1 MVTCPRCKNQLEDN
15 AIFCDNCGA
24 TIASVSAPLPL
35 IAGRGLTCSKCGQ
48 PVRAGEAFC
57 VNCGAA
63 LSGPAAPSPS
73 RQPAVAGSA
82 ICPHCGTVARAGA
95 LFCDNCGASLSPAPP
110 QPGILKER
118 APSPQAAAKIENR
131 PPLVGAPR
139 LVVQPAND
147 SLPFPSGKTE
157 VIAGREDPGSNTFP
171 EVNLAPYDPNK
182 GGVSRRHAK
191 FSLRDGQWQI
201 EDLNS
206 TNFTF
211 LNKQKIRPGQ
221 LCPLKNG
228 DEIRLGGVT
237 MIFFT
242 S

>member
-1 MVTCPRCKNQLEDN
+1 MVTCPQCKNQLEDN
-15 AIFCDNCGA
+15 ATFCDNCGA
-24 TIASVSAPLPL
+24 SLASVGVPLPP
-35 IAGRGLTCSKCGQ
+35 IARRGLTCPKCGQ
-48 PVRAGEAFC
+48 TVRAGEAFC

-63 LSGPAAPSPS
+63 LSGSAA
-73 RQPAVAGSA
+73 AGPF
-82 ICPHCGTVARAGA
+82 ICPRCGTAARAGA
-95 LFCDNCGASLSPAPP
+95 VFCDNCGASLSPARP
-110 QPGILKER
+110 QPDVSGEHV
-118 APSPQAAAKIENR
+118 PSPQAAAKIDSR
-131 PPLVGAPR
+131 PSPVNTPR
-139 LVVQPAND
+139 LVVQPTND
-147 SLPFPSGKTE
+147 LLPFPPGKVE

-171 EVNLAPYDPNK
+171 EVNLAPYDPDK

-221 LCPLKNG
+221 LCPLNNG

-237 MIFFT
+237 MKFFT

>member
-15 AIFCDNCGA
+15 ATFCDNCGA
-24 TIASVSAPLPL
+24 SLARAGAPLPP
-35 IAGRGLTCSKCGQ
+35 IARGGLTCPKCGQ

-63 LSGPAAPSPS
+63 LRGPAA
-73 RQPAVAGSA
+73 AGLI
-82 ICPHCGTVARAGA
+82 ICPGCGTAARAGA
-95 LFCDNCGASLSPAPP
+95 AFCDNCGASLSPARP
-110 QPGILKER
+110 QLGVLGEH
-118 APSPQAAAKIENR
+118 APSPPAVAKIDNR
-131 PPLVGAPR
+131 PSSANMPR
-139 LVVQPAND
+139 LVVQPTNAL
-147 SLPFPSGKTE
+147 LPFPPGKTE
-157 VIAGREDPGSNTFP
+157 VVAGREDPGSNTFP
-171 EVNLAPYDPNK
+171 EVNLAPYDPSK
-182 GGVSRRHAK
+182 GGISRRHVR

-211 LNKQKIRPGQ
+211 LNNQKVRPGQ
-221 LCPLKNG
+221 LCPLNNG

-237 MIFFT
+237 MRFFT